1 MLNILFE
8 SNLRVKIS
16 NGCLIGPATKYYKN
30 YACKRI

>member
-1 MLNILFE
+1 MLNKLFE

-16 NGCLIGPATKYYKN
+16 NGCLIDTVTKYYKN